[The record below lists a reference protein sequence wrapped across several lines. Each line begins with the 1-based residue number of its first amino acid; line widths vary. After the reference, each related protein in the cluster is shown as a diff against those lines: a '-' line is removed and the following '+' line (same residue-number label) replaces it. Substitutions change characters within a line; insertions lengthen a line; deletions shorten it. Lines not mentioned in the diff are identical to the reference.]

1 MQTIPDPQKVNKCI
15 GRRKEGPK
23 RVLTSS
29 EHSYIINHNRI
40 NAEKQTGQTDERTDG
55 HKTAAL
61 PFLLWTQPAVRRL
74 E

>member
-40 NAEKQTGQTDERTDG
+40 NAEKQTGRQTSGRTD
-55 HKTAAL
+55 TRPL
-61 PFLLWTQPAVRRL
+61 LYPFCYGRSQRL
-74 E
+74 GG